1 MCNFLIPLI
10 GLEPILSCEKG
21 ILSPSCL
28 PIPPQWQIIHILCY
42 DIGIMDYIIYF
53 TIIIVAVL
61 IVVYVKKQI
70 TLSRDIRIEDTT
82 LEKLD
87 EKLKKHKL
95 IGGRHKRT
103 NKKNPPIV

>member
-1 MCNFLIPLI
+1 
-10 GLEPILSCEKG
+10 
-21 ILSPSCL
+21 
-28 PIPPQWQIIHILCY
+28 
-42 DIGIMDYIIYF
+42 MDYIIYF
-53 TIIIVAVL
+53 VALVFIIFIAVY
-61 IVVYVKKQI
+61 INRQI
-70 TLSRDIRIEDTT
+70 QISRNIRLEDTT

>member
-1 MCNFLIPLI
+1 ML
-10 GLEPILSCEKG
+10 
-21 ILSPSCL
+21 
-28 PIPPQWQIIHILCY
+28 
-42 DIGIMDYIIYF
+42 DYITYF
-53 TIIIVAVL
+53 TIIIIAILAVL
-61 IVVYVKKQI
+61 YIRKQI
-70 TLSRDIRIEDTT
+70 TLSQNIRIEDTT

>member
-1 MCNFLIPLI
+1 M
-10 GLEPILSCEKG
+10 
-21 ILSPSCL
+21 
-28 PIPPQWQIIHILCY
+28 
-42 DIGIMDYIIYF
+42 IMDYIIYF
-53 TIIIVAVL
+53 VALVFIIFVAMY
-61 IVVYVKKQI
+61 INRQI
-70 TLSRDIRIEDTT
+70 QVSRNIRLEDTT

>member
-1 MCNFLIPLI
+1 
-10 GLEPILSCEKG
+10 
-21 ILSPSCL
+21 
-28 PIPPQWQIIHILCY
+28 
-42 DIGIMDYIIYF
+42 MDYIIYF
-53 TIIIVAVL
+53 ITLVFIIFVAVY
-61 IVVYVKKQI
+61 INRQI
-70 TLSRDIRIEDTT
+70 QVSRNIRLEDTT

>member
-1 MCNFLIPLI
+1 
-10 GLEPILSCEKG
+10 
-21 ILSPSCL
+21 
-28 PIPPQWQIIHILCY
+28 
-42 DIGIMDYIIYF
+42 MDYITYF
-53 TIIIVAVL
+53 TIIIIAILAVL
-61 IVVYVKKQI
+61 YIRKQI
-70 TLSRDIRIEDTT
+70 TLSQNIRIEDTT

>member
-1 MCNFLIPLI
+1 M
-10 GLEPILSCEKG
+10 
-21 ILSPSCL
+21 
-28 PIPPQWQIIHILCY
+28 
-42 DIGIMDYIIYF
+42 MDYITYF
-53 TIIIVAVL
+53 TIIIIAILAVL
-61 IVVYVKKQI
+61 YIRKQI
-70 TLSRDIRIEDTT
+70 TLSQNIRIEDTT

>member
-1 MCNFLIPLI
+1 
-10 GLEPILSCEKG
+10 
-21 ILSPSCL
+21 
-28 PIPPQWQIIHILCY
+28 
-42 DIGIMDYIIYF
+42 MDYIIYF
-53 TIIIVAVL
+53 VALVFIL
-61 IVVYVKKQI
+61 LVAIYINRQI
-70 TLSRDIRIEDTT
+70 QVSRNISLEDTT